1 MKLRFTHHAQYR
13 MDERGISVSSIKSV
27 LKNPDHT
34 EDVFGSKSL
43 ARKHVDGGILEVI
56 YIKDKNEFV
65 IITIYK
71 I

>member
-27 LKNPDHT
+27 LKNPDRT
-34 EDVFGSKSL
+34 EPVFGAKML
-43 ARKHVDGGILEVI
+43 ARKNIDGKVLEVI
-56 YIKDKNEFV
+56 YVKDKNDFV
-65 IITIYK
+65 IITIYQ

>member
-34 EDVFGSKSL
+34 EDVFGNKSL
-43 ARKHVDGGILEVI
+43 SRKQIDGGTIEVI
-56 YIKDKNEFV
+56 YVKDKNEFV
-65 IITIYK
+65 IITIYQ